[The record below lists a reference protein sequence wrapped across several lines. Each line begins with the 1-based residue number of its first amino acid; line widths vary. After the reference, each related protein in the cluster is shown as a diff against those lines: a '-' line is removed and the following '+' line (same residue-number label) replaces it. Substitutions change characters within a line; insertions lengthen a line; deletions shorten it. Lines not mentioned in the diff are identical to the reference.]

1 MTYRIVVQPVAADD
15 LRQLFLWIA
24 QRSPEGA
31 DRWYR
36 QWLKAVESLQR
47 NPLVYG
53 LAPESEYVDADIR
66 QVLFRTRQGRTY
78 RALFSIYGDVV
89 RILHVRGP
97 GQAPVEHK
105 ELE

>member
-1 MTYRIVVQPVAADD
+1 MTHRIVVQPVAAED

-24 QRSPEGA
+24 ERPPEGA

-53 LAPESEYVDADIR
+53 LAPESDYVDVDIR

-78 RALFSIYGDVV
+78 RALFSIEGDVV

-97 GQAPVEHK
+97 GQAPVSRD

>member
-15 LRQLFLWIA
+15 VRQLFLWIA
-24 QRSPEGA
+24 ERSPEGA
-31 DRWYR
+31 VRWYR
-36 QWLKAVESLQR
+36 QWLKVIEFLQR

-53 LAPESEYVDADIR
+53 LAPESDYIEAEIR

-78 RALFSIYGDVV
+78 RALFSIDGEIV

-97 GQAPVEHK
+97 GQAPVERD